1 MTNGGFSHE
10 ALADV
15 TAKLVRN
22 LNLIIDRTTTPPS
35 ARVSNLKHRP
45 IGIGSTGWRTC
56 SPRGVRFRLGG
67 VEMERGIFR
76 VIYHAAMMESA
87 AGGRV
92 QA

>member
-1 MTNGGFSHE
+1 MTNDGFSHE

-45 IGIGSTGWRTC
+45 IGIGEY
-56 SPRGVRFRLGG
+56 RLAD
-67 VEMERGIFR
+67 VFT
-76 VIYHAAMMESA
+76 AAGFAFDSEESRWSA
-87 AGGRV
+87 ASS
-92 QA
+92 A